1 MWCLWPGASL
11 PSPPPLPL
19 TLDGNDDDTRLINY
33 PRRGFKWRPPP
44 NGGRGGGRGGGRD
57 DPFEREKTFFLPI
70 NPNYR
75 LSRRSRRPR
84 EEVRE
89 LACHSGKN
97 RIFHEW
103 PNSRN
108 NGSEIVKGFSF
119 FFFFFCS
126 KLFINRGTVDIITIY
141 MYRLAGHC
149 SSQRRIIS
157 NSDKQTVANLS
168 VLLLSLYNSLLDRT
182 DNLPIVPPRLKK
194 SA

>member
-1 MWCLWPGASL
+1 MPLARCP
-11 PSPPPLPL
+11 PPPLPL

-44 NGGRGGGRGGGRD
+44 NGGWGGRGRD

-141 MYRLAGHC
+141 MYRLA
-149 SSQRRIIS
+149 SALFLSETYNFEQRQANSGKPLCLII
-157 NSDKQTVANLS
+157 
-168 VLLLSLYNSLLDRT
+168 
-182 DNLPIVPPRLKK
+182 III
-194 SA
+194 